1 MDTIESLLAA
11 ADAKV
16 AELTDDCSDADAQR
30 IESEHAAI
38 IDRIEALKASDR
50 APPQSAKD
58 VRGLQN
64 LADRGGIRQLTDAWI
79 DQGLTREEITRRMLD
94 ELSRRGDTTGPI
106 ITSVGNAMQNARTLD
121 NPNNRRQ
128 AIEDALYARM
138 SGKEPEGA
146 SREFVGR
153 SIRELSTLVD
163 SAGWLEQRA
172 GGMHTTS
179 DFPVLLTA
187 AGNRVLQDAYL
198 AAQSPLRQLA
208 RVRSSADFRPIN
220 VLRLSEAPT
229 LEKVNEAGE
238 VTYGSR
244 GEESEA
250 FKIDTFA
257 RIFSLSRQAVI
268 NDDLGGFADFVTAM
282 SRAAAE
288 REALQ
293 LLALFTAN
301 SGNGATLKDGIRSST
316 HLAATRPRSAPESRS
331 TRCRPP
337 AKRSARQ
344 RNRWGNAD
352 RSDTEVLARRA
363 GEGDRGRTGA
373 DGDYGERGCGGRSV
387 CFETHAARRASLGG
401 QFMDGLCRH
410 RTAASR
416 QCRLPRRRARPHART
431 APGMD
436 DTGHRV
442 PRRPRFRR
450 GCHRHARRLPQPW
463 GLIGSKVEAN

>member
-163 SAGWLEQRA
+163 GAGWLEQRA

-208 RVRSSADFRPIN
+208 RVRSSADFRAIN
-220 VLRLSEAPT
+220 ILRLSEAPT
-229 LEKVNEAGE
+229 LEKVDEAGE

-250 FKIDTFA
+250 FRIETFA
-257 RIFSLSRQAVI
+257 RIFSLSRQAII

-301 SGNGATLKDGIRSST
+301 SGNGATLKDGNPLFHASRGNK
-316 HLAATRPRSAPESRS
+316 AASGTGITVDALSAARKALRETKGIDGKTPVGLTPRYLLVG
-331 TRCRPP
+331 P
-337 AKRSARQ
+337 AKE
-344 RNRWGNAD
+344 
-352 RSDTEVLARRA
+352 TEAEQAL
-363 GEGDRGRTGA
+363 
-373 DGDYGERGCGGRSV
+373 
-387 CFETHAARRASLGG
+387 
-401 QFMDGLCRH
+401 
-410 RTAASR
+410 TAIMANVV
-416 QCRLPRRRARPHART
+416 A
-431 APGMD
+431 
-436 DTGHRV
+436 
-442 PRRPRFRR
+442 
-450 GCHRHARRLPQPW
+450 
-463 GLIGSKVEAN
+463 EANPFASKLELMVEPRWSGNSWAVFADTAQQQVISVAYLDGARGPMLEQRPGWTTLGTEFRAVLDFGAGVTDTRGAFLNPGD